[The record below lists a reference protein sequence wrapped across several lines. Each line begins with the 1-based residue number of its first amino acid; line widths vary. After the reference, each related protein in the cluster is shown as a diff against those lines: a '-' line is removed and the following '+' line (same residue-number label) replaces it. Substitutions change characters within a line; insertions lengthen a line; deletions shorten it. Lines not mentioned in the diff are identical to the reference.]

1 MLRWILLHLAL
12 STTGLP
18 GWGKNTNCPDVLF
31 DCGHKVRNEKSIDTD
46 IACKLTKEPTP
57 RSRGLRTV
65 VLDAGH
71 GGHDPGCAGKHSRE
85 KEITLGLVKELGRQ
99 LKEKYPELNI
109 IYTRTTDVF
118 IPLHERASIANKAQA
133 DVFISIHCNYVKR
146 PVVSGTETYVMG
158 LHTAEENLN
167 VAKRENS
174 AILMEE
180 DYGENYEGY
189 DPNSPEG
196 HIILSMYQ
204 NAFLEQSIQLAHFIE
219 DEFQRTAGR
228 SSRGVKQA
236 GFLVLR
242 RTSMPSVLIE
252 SGFLSNAQE
261 EAYLLSI
268 DGQKQ
273 MASCIG
279 KAFGRY
285 VAALPAIEDFLAVEK
300 GNSGPAASATTG
312 QSITAANT
320 PAAEVATIYR
330 IQLGASQSG
339 ELHKKNAVWKK
350 VDGLEVIQEGKMY
363 KYLSGKFSRYEE
375 ALEAKKSFHENGFP
389 GCFVVAYRE
398 NRRIDVREAI
408 SGH

>member
-1 MLRWILLHLAL
+1 M
-12 STTGLP
+12 
-18 GWGKNTNCPDVLF
+18 
-31 DCGHKVRNEKSIDTD
+31 
-46 IACKLTKEPTP
+46 
-57 RSRGLRTV
+57 RTI

-71 GGHDPGCAGKHSRE
+71 GGHDPGCTGKNSRE

-99 LKEKYPELNI
+99 LKEKYPDLNI
-109 IYTRTTDVF
+109 IYTRTSDVF

-219 DEFQRTAGR
+219 DEFQQTAGR

-261 EAYLLSI
+261 EEFLLSLK
-268 DGQKQ
+268 GQKQ
-273 MASCIG
+273 MADCISR
-279 KAFGRY
+279 AFGRY
-285 VAALPAIEDFLAVEK
+285 LAALPTLDDAIASEGV
-300 GNSGPAASATTG
+300 GSNPGPSVKEEQEPVSQSAAMTE
-312 QSITAANT
+312 IT
-320 PAAEVATIYR
+320 TIYR

-339 ELHKKNAVWKK
+339 ELHRKNAVWKK
-350 VDGLEVIQEGKMY
+350 VEGLEVIQEGKLY
-363 KYLSGKFSRYEE
+363 KYLSGKFVRYED
-375 ALEAKKSFHENGFP
+375 ALEAKKSFQDSGFP